1 MTSVLRSPAQIADR
15 SRYLIGIMDTSGSVP
30 PPGYPVYPPI
40 FPNTLPLNSPY
51 TYAFETP
58 AGTFGPS
65 DQVAN
70 LPLASFNSSAQYYSI
85 RAGML
90 FKDLGRQLLVYDQV
104 GAGGMLL
111 CIYRQC
117 ARMANLLGEGINP
130 NMFGAPPIRSDN
142 TLWVKV
148 WCSFSSYNDNFTS
161 SPAVARLG

>member
-1 MTSVLRSPAQIADR
+1 MSSVLRGPAQIPDR
-15 SRYLIGIMDTSGSVP
+15 SKYLIGIMDTSGSTPSP
-30 PPGYPVYPPI
+30 PYPFYGGL
-40 FPNTLPLNSPY
+40 PNSTPLNGPY

-70 LPLASFNSSAQYYSI
+70 APLSSFNANAQYYPI

-90 FKDLGRQLLVYDQV
+90 FKDLGRQLFVYDQV
-104 GAGGMLL
+104 GAGANLL

-117 ARMANLLGEGINP
+117 ARMASLYGEGIDP
-130 NMFGAPPIRSDN
+130 NLFGPGLVRSYN
-142 TLWVKV
+142 TIWVKI
-148 WCSFSSYNDNFTS
+148 WCSSSSYEDGFTT